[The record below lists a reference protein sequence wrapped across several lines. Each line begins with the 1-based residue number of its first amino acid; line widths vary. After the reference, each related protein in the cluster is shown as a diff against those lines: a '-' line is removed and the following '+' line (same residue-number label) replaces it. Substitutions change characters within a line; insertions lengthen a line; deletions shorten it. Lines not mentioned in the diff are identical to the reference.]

1 MHLANL
7 IMTLDTSE
15 ADYTRT
21 PVFWQG
27 IFNHLHLFSRFRRL
41 LLTNRTTPNIDITQN
56 SRSHS

>member
-27 IFNHLHLFSRFRRL
+27 IFNHLHLFSRFR
-41 LLTNRTTPNIDITQN
+41 
-56 SRSHS
+56 